1 VELKPTK
8 WFSIIIKN
16 SVVFLLHYLVAFPF
30 IAPGITMKRRFSE
43 NDFMAYLPFRYEIYR
58 CKEKKT
64 QINLRKMVLVNLCKR
79 FLRLKL
85 KFVLSI
91 KTRPHKHTCTCHITH
106 INTCIHVVSGDSRSE
121 KYQEDHFYGG
131 GVIQTKE
138 TDDLCDEFLLVEG
151 SSTIW
156 TKLSAKKRR
165 KLLGMRLGK
174 VTTF

>member
-1 VELKPTK
+1 LC
-8 WFSIIIKN
+8 N
-16 SVVFLLHYLVAFPF
+16 SNLSGVKADQMVFNHHQKLCRVFIAYLVAFPF

-106 INTCIHVVSGDSRSE
+106 INTCIHAFHEHLRQIG
-121 KYQEDHFYGG
+121 KLFY
-131 GVIQTKE
+131 
-138 TDDLCDEFLLVEG
+138 
-151 SSTIW
+151 
-156 TKLSAKKRR
+156 
-165 KLLGMRLGK
+165 KLLYPS
-174 VTTF
+174 